1 MRERKLT
8 SIRAEGHSSIGLSK
22 VTRSMLQE
30 LAGDMPVSDYVR
42 VLAERELGV
51 TGGGGSQAALPGQER
66 LVSPNTI
73 AALSSEVRSLSVMVS
88 ALLDSV
94 RADGLS
100 IETAFGK
107 SRIGKLLLDL
117 AKDELV
123 KENKPTAGYQEELKL
138 KRA

>member
-73 AALSSEVRSLSVMVS
+73 AALSAQVRSLSVMVS

-94 RADGLS
+94 RQDGIS
-100 IETAFGK
+100 IENRVEPLRAWVAGSK
-107 SRIGKLLLDL
+107 VEL
-117 AKDELV
+117 AEDKKQRQGVLRLEAL
-123 KENKPTAGYQEELKL
+123 
-138 KRA
+138 